1 MSEPTSGATDT
12 EEKQLTNREWRN
24 QWQVDVN
31 VDPRDIPLPDLNP
44 GHDAYHQANKALP
57 LVDHLRAEAPLHLTE
72 NSQFGPSRISPSLQT
87 ASTSTGAM
95 AAYASAVV
103 Q

>member
-31 VDPRDIPLPDLNP
+31 VDPRDIPL
-44 GHDAYHQANKALP
+44 
-57 LVDHLRAEAPLHLTE
+57 
-72 NSQFGPSRISPSLQT
+72 RI
-87 ASTSTGAM
+87 
-95 AAYASAVV
+95 
-103 Q
+103 